1 MGNPINI
8 VFELQNIVI
17 EKFKIEKTKVTD
29 DEKLVAQKLFN
40 YLDEILNNNYYSD
53 EYLEQSD
60 IESDYDFE
68 FGVNNCNNK
77 RSLESDSEYEYEF
90 ENQTIKQKFT
100 FDQMKNIAS
109 YSKLSDGSFRKF
121 SSIQNRYRKLNN
133 MREVYRII
141 EYVGKGGTNL
151 QKFKQIE
158 NFVYGKYK
166 NSRNIEKLPGK

>member
-77 RSLESDSEYEYEF
+77 RSLESDSEGLPTFYRLQF
-90 ENQTIKQKFT
+90 DRLQFDRRILIAIQFDRLQFDRLTI
-100 FDQMKNIAS
+100 
-109 YSKLSDGSFRKF
+109 
-121 SSIQNRYRKLNN
+121 
-133 MREVYRII
+133 
-141 EYVGKGGTNL
+141 
-151 QKFKQIE
+151 
-158 NFVYGKYK
+158 
-166 NSRNIEKLPGK
+166 